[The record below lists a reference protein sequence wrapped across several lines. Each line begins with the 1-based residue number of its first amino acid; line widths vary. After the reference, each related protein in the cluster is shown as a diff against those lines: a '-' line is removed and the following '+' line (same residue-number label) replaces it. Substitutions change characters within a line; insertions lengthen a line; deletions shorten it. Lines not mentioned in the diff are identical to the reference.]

1 MKKRNIIAFPKM
13 RNVEYIE
20 DNGFLFQW
28 CCDCGLRHIW
38 NFQIVETKKQKY
50 VKIIGIDDILA
61 TKLRKFYK
69 KYEK

>member
-1 MKKRNIIAFPKM
+1 MKKRIINFPKM
-13 RNVEYIE
+13 NNIEYIE

-38 NFQIVETKKQKY
+38 NFQIVDDGKQKFI
-50 VKIIGIDDILA
+50 KIVGTDDPSA

-69 KYEK
+69 KYNK